1 MENQQE
7 KEMTAEELAAQ
18 KEQMLQFY
26 TESLPYLEAQLKYE
40 EVLMKID
47 ETRFKRTSIQ
57 MQYAMMMNAQ
67 NEIEEEDLDDSPDNE
82 PVAPE
87 QGKRKLKKG

>member
-1 MENQQE
+1 MDIQRFL
-7 KEMTAEELAAQ
+7 MR
-18 KEQMLQFY
+18 LQFY

-67 NEIEEEDLDDSPDNE
+67 QESEEEDLDNNLENE
-82 PVAPE
+82 SSTPE
-87 QGKRKLKKG
+87 QSKRKLRKG